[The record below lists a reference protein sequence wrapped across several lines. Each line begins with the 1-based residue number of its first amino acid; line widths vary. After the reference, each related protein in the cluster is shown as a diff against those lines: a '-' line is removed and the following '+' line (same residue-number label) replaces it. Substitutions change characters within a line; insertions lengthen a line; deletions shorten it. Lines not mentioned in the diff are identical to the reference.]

1 MRQREQIEHLEN
13 EKAILGGNVDSTK
26 RTLSGYELKTGGALV
41 AVRNVRDCQECRAK
55 VTEGTERGW
64 MKIESCEH
72 RN

>member
-1 MRQREQIEHLEN
+1 MRQREQIENLKDK
-13 EKAILGGNVDSTK
+13 KAILGGNVDSTK
-26 RTLSGYELKTGGALV
+26 RTLGGYELETKGALV

-64 MKIESCEH
+64 MKIENCEH